1 MGRIDLGPLLK
12 HAQDDGGAGQGGDHA
27 QEERLAGLHAR
38 EDQPRAHET
47 QDPAEE
53 LNGAA
58 QKGRAP
64 HPDQVGEGELE
75 ADRKEHEDDADLGEL
90 LHLVDVLHD
99 RQPVRSEQHAG
110 EQEAHDGR

>member
-47 QDPAEE
+47 
-53 LNGAA
+53 
-58 QKGRAP
+58 
-64 HPDQVGEGELE
+64 
-75 ADRKEHEDDADLGEL
+75 
-90 LHLVDVLHD
+90 
-99 RQPVRSEQHAG
+99 
-110 EQEAHDGR
+110 